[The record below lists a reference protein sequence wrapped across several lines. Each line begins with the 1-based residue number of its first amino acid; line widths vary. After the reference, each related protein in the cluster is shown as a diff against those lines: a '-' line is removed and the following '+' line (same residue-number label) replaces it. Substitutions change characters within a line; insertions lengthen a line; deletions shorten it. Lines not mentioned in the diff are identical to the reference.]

1 MKKFN
6 EKVIINYGKLMYAI
20 EVTSGNDKERS
31 SYITIRDGKVYFE
44 NGYFN
49 SISVFDSSDETH
61 QIAKDIF
68 MTQLRV
74 DVKTRISE
82 LKLLES
88 VLTELG
94 LVEVLGDTLLK
105 SQRILIETQVNEQ
118 MKELKEE
125 TGQIVEEKIV
135 EMVKP
140 RVIKKGVN

>member
-68 MTQLRV
+68 MTQLRA